1 MFIGLNHDDLT
12 GRWFN
17 YDHYYSDMYVRVS
30 SITCCTEVT
39 VLTTGP
45 RSWTWRA
52 GSGLGVTWLHPLPPS
67 PSRPQHLTVST
78 AYNPVTLEALRPL
91 SGLLYSFVNNPCLK
105 VKLSQLFLFPWC
117 FQWKIYLN
125 WTSSDKHHLLA
136 CSPTE
141 ATEQISVGPDITSHG
156 LLFTQSEGRKGT
168 SL

>member
-1 MFIGLNHDDLT
+1 MLYRFKPWRPHNTMI
-12 GRWFN
+12 N
-17 YDHYYSDMYVRVS
+17 YDHYYSDMLVCVS

-67 PSRPQHLTVST
+67 PSRPQHLTVSVT
-78 AYNPVTLEALRPL
+78 YN
-91 SGLLYSFVNNPCLK
+91 SMSFWACVPYLGFCIFFLK

-117 FQWKIYLN
+117 FQWKICLN

-136 CSPTE
+136 CSPTG
-141 ATEQISVGPDITSHG
+141 ATERISVRSKRHITWLVVYSVWGKKRH
-156 LLFTQSEGRKGT
+156 FFVT
-168 SL
+168 